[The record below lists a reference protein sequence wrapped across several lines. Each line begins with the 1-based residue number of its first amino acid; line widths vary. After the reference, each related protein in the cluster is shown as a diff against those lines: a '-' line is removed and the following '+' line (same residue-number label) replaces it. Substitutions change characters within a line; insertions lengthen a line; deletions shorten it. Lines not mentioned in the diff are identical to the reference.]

1 MRSTLALVTALV
13 VAGCVGDIPPDTAG
27 GGPDAGV
34 TTGSMARTMYKSNV
48 HAIMN
53 RCTGGACHSVTGAAG
68 GGVSRFSDSSADTSY
83 DAIVR
88 APLTVGSF
96 TPASAGVLTKISTA
110 VPHNGMVYTAGE
122 ITSITNWLNQE
133 KTERNNGTN
142 PPPVDPIEVLKKWSG
157 CMTIA
162 NFNTAQMA
170 QKWGALA
177 AGNNQK
183 CANCHATG
191 LYGFVLNENAQTFFG
206 AISTQ
211 KDYLLKYFTV
221 DGTGKVIINLASMT
235 NAGVT
240 LPTHPHFDPMNNLAM
255 PALQTFYDSTLA
267 AQTAGTCGPSTLTP

>member
-1 MRSTLALVTALV
+1 MRCTYALVTALV
-13 VAGCVGDIPPDTAG
+13 VAGCVGDIPTDTGG
-27 GGPDAGV
+27 GGPDAGT
-34 TTGSMARTMYKSNV
+34 TTGSMARTMYKANV
-48 HAIMN
+48 HAITN

-68 GGVSRFSDSSADTSY
+68 GGSSRFSDSSADTSY

-96 TPASAGVLTKISTA
+96 ASASAGILTKIA
-110 VPHNGMVYTAGE
+110 AGHNAITYTTGE
-122 ITSITNWLNQE
+122 ITSITSWLDQE

-162 NFNTAQMA
+162 NFNTAQMS
-170 QKWGALA
+170 QKWGSLA
-177 AGNNQK
+177 ALNNQK
-183 CANCHATG
+183 CLNCHGGG
-191 LYGFVLNENAQTFFG
+191 LYGFVLSDVPTTFFG

-221 DGTGKVIINLASMT
+221 DGTGKVIINLASFT

-240 LPTHPHFDPMNNLAM
+240 LTDHPHFDPTNNLAM

-267 AQTAGTCGPSTLTP
+267 AQTAGTCGPSTLLP

>member
-1 MRSTLALVTALV
+1 MRFTFALVTALV
-13 VAGCVGDIPPDTAG
+13 VAGCVGDIPPDTGG

-34 TTGSMARTMYKSNV
+34 TTGSMARTMYKNTV
-48 HAIMN
+48 HSITN

-68 GGVSRFSDSSADTSY
+68 GGSSRFSDSSPDTSY

-96 TPASAGVLTKISTA
+96 TPASAGILTKIAAT
-110 VPHNGMVYTAGE
+110 HNGITYTTAE
-122 ITSITNWLNQE
+122 IGSITAWLNQE
-133 KTERNNGTN
+133 KTERNNGMQ

-162 NFNTAQMA
+162 NFNTAQMS
-170 QKWGALA
+170 QKWGSLA
-177 AGNNQK
+177 ASNNQK
-183 CANCHATG
+183 CLNCHGGG
-191 LYGFVLNENAQTFFG
+191 LYGFVLSDVPTTFFG

-221 DGTGKVIINLASMT
+221 DGTGKVIINLSSFT

-240 LPTHPHFDPMNNLAM
+240 LTTHPHFDPMTNLAM

>member
-1 MRSTLALVTALV
+1 MRFTFALVTALV
-13 VAGCVGDIPPDTAG
+13 VAGCVGDIPPDTG
-27 GGPDAGV
+27 GTTPDAGV
-34 TTGSMARTMYKSNV
+34 TGGSMARTMYKANV
-48 HAIMN
+48 HSITN
-53 RCTGGACHSVTGAAG
+53 RCTGGACHSVTGATG
-68 GGVSRFSDSSADTSY
+68 GGSSRFSDSSADTSY

-96 TPASAGVLTKISTA
+96 TATTAGILTKVAAGHQGIT
-110 VPHNGMVYTAGE
+110 YTTGE
-122 ITSITNWLNQE
+122 ISSITNWLNQE

-177 AGNNQK
+177 ASNQQK
-183 CANCHATG
+183 CLNCHGGG
-191 LYGFVLNENAQTFFG
+191 LYGFLLSDNAQTFFG

-221 DGTGKVIINLASMT
+221 DGTGKVIINMSSMT

-240 LPTHPHFDPMNNLAM
+240 LTNHPHFDPLNNLAM

>member
-13 VAGCVGDIPPDTAG
+13 VAGCVGDIPPDTG
-27 GGPDAGV
+27 GTQPDAGT
-34 TTGSMARTMYKSNV
+34 TTGSMARTMYKNNV
-48 HAIMN
+48 HSITN

-68 GGVSRFSDSSADTSY
+68 GGTSRFSDSNADTSY

-88 APLTVGSF
+88 APLTIGSF
-96 TPASAGVLTKISTA
+96 TAASAGILTKIAAT
-110 VPHNGMVYTAGE
+110 HNGITYTAGD
-122 ITSITNWLNQE
+122 ISSITNWLNQE

-157 CMTIA
+157 CMTLA
-162 NFNTAQMA
+162 NFNTAQMS
-170 QKWGALA
+170 QKWGSLA
-177 AGNNQK
+177 ASNTQK
-183 CANCHATG
+183 CLNCHGGG
-191 LYGFVLNENAQTFFG
+191 LYGFVLSDVPATFFG

-221 DGTGKVIINLASMT
+221 DGAGKVIINVSSFT

-240 LPTHPHFDPMNNLAM
+240 IPTHPRFDPMNNLGM
-255 PALQTFYDSTLA
+255 PALKTFYDSTLA